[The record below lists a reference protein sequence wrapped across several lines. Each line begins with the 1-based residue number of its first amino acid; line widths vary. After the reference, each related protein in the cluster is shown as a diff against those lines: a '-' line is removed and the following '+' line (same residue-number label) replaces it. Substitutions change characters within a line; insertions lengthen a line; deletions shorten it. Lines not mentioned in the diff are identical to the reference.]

1 MNNWQNYKCMFF
13 YLDKFFSKYR
23 DEYPNELD
31 DLGGLL
37 GSMDPYLFADGVPA
51 DQTLLENW
59 FNLVGDKQT
68 DISIPQSFD
77 NMINFIRFQ
86 QRNFNI
92 DVRFVL
98 NSLQKAKVN
107 MSNDIIW
114 KEWLDCCAQ
123 ILKNN

>member
-13 YLDKFFSKYR
+13 FLDKFFSKYR

>member
-1 MNNWQNYKCMFF
+1 MFF
-13 YLDKFFSKYR
+13 FLDKFFSKYR